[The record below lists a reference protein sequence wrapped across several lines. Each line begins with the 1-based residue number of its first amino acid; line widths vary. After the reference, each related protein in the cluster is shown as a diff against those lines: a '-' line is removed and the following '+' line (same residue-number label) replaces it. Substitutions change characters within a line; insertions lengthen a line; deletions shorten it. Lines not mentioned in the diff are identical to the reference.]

1 MHPQYQ
7 ERLFEEVISVIG
19 HQSDSYI
26 SYEQIQDMIYMD
38 MVINET
44 MRVMAP
50 VPLIARTT
58 KTDVKISKNITLP
71 KGLQVAID
79 IFNMQRDEDIW
90 GQNAKQFYPD
100 HFLKDNLNVKHPYAF
115 IPFSKGTRNCIGESV
130 VIKSFS

>member
-1 MHPQYQ
+1 
-7 ERLFEEVISVIG
+7 
-19 HQSDSYI
+19 
-26 SYEQIQDMIYMD
+26 MD

-58 KTDVKISKNITLP
+58 KNDVTIANDITLP

-90 GQNAKQFYPD
+90 GIHAKRFYPD
-100 HFLKDNLNVKHPYAF
+100 HFIKDNLADKHPYAF
-115 IPFSKGTRNCIGESV
+115 IPFSKGTRNCIGMIHFNTV
-130 VIKSFS
+130 A